1 LAVCDDPGVAARTSI
16 AMKIYEF
23 IRINRIRLILAGSLQ
38 AIYFFQL
45 YSTIKND
52 AMPKHNVFF
61 NLPRRE
67 LGKTDVVFEIFSDL
81 EKFGTITISKGAL
94 EWWPSNAKKPFRM
107 DWTRFDRAI
116 REHYGY

>member
-1 LAVCDDPGVAARTSI
+1 MIYRLTFNYAVV
-16 AMKIYEF
+16 F
-23 IRINRIRLILAGSLQ
+23 
-38 AIYFFQL
+38 
-45 YSTIKND
+45 YSTIEQATDSNMATKRNLNII
-52 AMPKHNVFF
+52 ATHLFFPILHHIEKLIMAKHNVFF

-67 LGKTDVVFEIFSDL
+67 LGKTDIVFEVFSDL

-94 EWWPSNAKKPFRM
+94 EWWPSYAKKPFRM